1 MKKINVVVFGVV
13 LAVVLMGSFAFAQQD
28 VKGSKDHPLLTRMPD
43 FYISSYSEKEF
54 DKEGFYDESDKYIY
68 VEGRT
73 FRIECRVKTGAK
85 PPTITIC

>member
-1 MKKINVVVFGVV
+1 MKKAGAVVLGAV
-13 LAVVLMGSFAFAQQD
+13 LAVVLMGSFAFGQQD
-28 VKGSKDHPLLTRMPD
+28 AKGSKDHPLLTRMPD

-73 FRIECRVKTGAK
+73 FRIEYRVKTGAK